1 MELGSF
7 KKV

>member
-1 MELGSF
+1 MSF